1 MDSFLLYLKGVLK
14 MEYKSNSFKSKEET
28 TNKSEEKKIEKI
40 VNGKVK
46 KKKKTKFA
54 DIFSSED
61 VSNVKSYIIDDVLLP
76 AVKRAINDMVSEGIH
91 MLLYGEKST
100 KSSTPGSRVS
110 YRSYYDKPD
119 SRTSRVGSPVYN
131 YDEIILET
139 RGEAEDVL
147 SRMDEIIDQYGII
160 SVADFYDLVGV
171 SSSYTDNKYG
181 WVDIRTAEVIRTRDG
196 YKIKLPRA
204 KAL

>member
-1 MDSFLLYLKGVLK
+1 MDYQ
-14 MEYKSNSFKSKEET
+14 SNSFKSKREET
-28 TNKSEEKKIEKI
+28 TDKPEEKKIEKI

-46 KKKKTKFA
+46 KKKKTRFA
-54 DIFSSED
+54 DIFTSED
-61 VSNVKSYIIDDVLLP
+61 LNNVKSYVIDDVLLP
-76 AVKRAINDMVSEGIH
+76 AVKRAINDIVSEGIH

-100 KSSTPGSRVS
+100 KPNTPGSRVS
-110 YRSYYDKPD
+110 YRSYYDRSD
-119 SRTSRVGSPVYN
+119 SRISRDTSPVYN
-131 YDEIILET
+131 YDEIVLES
-139 RGEAEDVL
+139 RSEAEDVL

-171 SSSYTDNKYG
+171 SSNYTDNKYG

>member
-1 MDSFLLYLKGVLK
+1 MDYQ
-14 MEYKSNSFKSKEET
+14 SNSFKSKREET
-28 TNKSEEKKIEKI
+28 SNKTEEKKIEKV

-46 KKKKTKFA
+46 KKKKTRFA
-54 DIFSSED
+54 DIFTSD
-61 VSNVKSYIIDDVLLP
+61 DINNVKSYVIDDVLLP
-76 AVKRAINDMVSEGIH
+76 AVKRAINDVVSEGIH
-91 MLLYGEKST
+91 MLLYGEKSN
-100 KSSTPGSRVS
+100 KSRTPGSRVS
-110 YRSYYDKPD
+110 YRSYYDNPD
-119 SRTSRVGSPVYN
+119 SKTSNNRSMVYN
-131 YDEIILET
+131 YDDIVLES
-139 RGEAEDVL
+139 RAEAEDVL

-181 WVDIRTAEVIRTRDG
+181 WVDIRNANIIRTRDG

>member
-1 MDSFLLYLKGVLK
+1 MDYQ
-14 MEYKSNSFKSKEET
+14 SNSFKSKRDET
-28 TNKSEEKKIEKI
+28 TNKPEEKKIEKI

-46 KKKKTKFA
+46 KKKKTRFA
-54 DIFSSED
+54 DIFTSED
-61 VSNVKSYIIDDVLLP
+61 LNNVKSYVIDDVLLP
-76 AVKRAINDMVSEGIH
+76 AVKRAINDIVSEGIH

-100 KSSTPGSRVS
+100 KSNTPGSRVS
-110 YRSYYDKPD
+110 YRSYYDRSD
-119 SRTSRVGSPVYN
+119 SRISRDTSPVYN
-131 YDEIILET
+131 YDEIVLES
-139 RGEAEDVL
+139 RSEAEDVL

-171 SSSYTDNKYG
+171 SSNYTDNKYG